1 MNKRRT
7 VTPGFKLGLLSF
19 MALASL
25 GVFPGSGWAIP
36 GQPLRAAETWIRT
49 NSTLNPG
56 PGETFLIQRRSTPA
70 QRFTFEASVFPITG
84 MGSDSRR
91 TRIRT
96 ERFVVVD
103 FINGVTPERLEESL
117 RAIYGVDIF
126 TDYRRAEVI
135 LTYPAPES
143 LVTPETDLVLRG
155 ELREGEQFAYWHELA
170 YDGEGRATSGRM
182 AIFLREDAPS
192 LQVQLERNRLS
203 VESQN

>member
-7 VTPGFKLGLLSF
+7 VPLSVKLGLSAL

-25 GVFPGSGWAIP
+25 GGIQGSSWAVP
-36 GQPLRAAETWIRT
+36 GQTLRTAETWIRT

-84 MGSDSRR
+84 IGSDGRR

-103 FINGVTPERLEESL
+103 FINGVTPERLAESL

-126 TDYRRAEVI
+126 TDYRRAEVV

-143 LVTPETDLVLRG
+143 LVSPETDLVLQG
-155 ELREGEQFAYWHELA
+155 ELREGEQFAYWQELA
-170 YDGEGRATSGRM
+170 YDAEGQATSGRM
-182 AIFLREDAPS
+182 AIFLREDAPP